1 MQLDSIQYDPT
12 LLGSSS
18 GSAKAPRAR
27 RGKVSSLDVAN
38 LTAQL
43 AIMVHSGVD
52 IASALESVAR
62 QCKRPMLGEVL
73 REIHES
79 VIGGSVFS
87 DALRQFPHVFDPAY
101 VATVAA
107 GEASGH
113 MAEVLNQLAELKR
126 SQLRLARTIRGMLV
140 YPALLMGVSAMVI
153 GVLLVFVLPKFAQ
166 LFADYDMA
174 LPWITQVLIAVAAE
188 IRTRWWLWA
197 PLAGAGVAAAVALA
211 TTKKGRRI
219 IDLILLRAPMV
230 DEVSRTL
237 LIGRSCRLIGMMMNS
252 GVPLLDSVRLARQTT
267 KNYLYQQLFSDIED
281 AVVNG
286 RSFAS
291 TLASSTIVPQAAAE
305 MLSTAEQSGKLA
317 DVSLLIGTYFEE
329 EGESKARQMVTALE
343 PMITVVMGAIVA
355 TVVLAVM
362 LPVFDLSSFAGGG

>member
-18 GSAKAPRAR
+18 GSAKASRAR

-197 PLAGAGVAAAVALA
+197 PLAGIGVGAAIALA
-211 TTKKGRRI
+211 TTKQGRRL
-219 IDLILLRAPMV
+219 IDLFLLRAPMV

-291 TLASSTIVPQAAAE
+291 TLASSTIVPQAATE

-329 EGESKARQMVTALE
+329 EGESKARQMVTAME

-362 LPVFDLSSFAGGG
+362 LPVFDLSSFAGGK